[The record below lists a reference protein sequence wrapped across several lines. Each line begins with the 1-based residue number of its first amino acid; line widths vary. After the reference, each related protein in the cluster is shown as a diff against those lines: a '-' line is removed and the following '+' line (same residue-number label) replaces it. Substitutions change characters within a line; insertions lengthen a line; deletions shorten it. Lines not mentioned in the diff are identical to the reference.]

1 MKNTVSHFGHLTPSY
16 VGIARL
22 YAETLLSHRS
32 LIRSNAGLG
41 AARTSEWEAPGVF
54 LCEVKRKCQTKSGLK
69 HSQTAEE

>member
-32 LIRSNAGLG
+32 LILSNAGLG
-41 AARTSEWEAPGVF
+41 QPALLSGEPPGV
-54 LCEVKRKCQTKSGLK
+54 CEVKRKCQTKSGLK